1 MLNFKRGDI
10 FREVLAEPVFVT
22 LNSFIKKDGSLYMA
36 RGAGLGGLRRA
47 PGIDYKFGDL
57 IRKFGVMSKN
67 VYGNKF
73 HKYGIVYDTETRMGA
88 FQIKYHLNDAP
99 DLDLIKYSATMLA
112 GIGRVISPLHLNF
125 PGLGNDVV
133 NRPELYRILEEA
145 FKNVD
150 ITLWRLENREQ
161 DEWATSDVE
170 GQNMM
175 EVQRA

>member
-10 FREVLAEPVFVT
+10 FREVGNEPVFVT

-47 PGIDYKFGDL
+47 PGIDYKFGEL

-73 HKYGIVYDTETRMGA
+73 HKYGVVYDPDTRMGA

-99 DLDLIKYSATMLA
+99 
-112 GIGRVISPLHLNF
+112 
-125 PGLGNDVV
+125 
-133 NRPELYRILEEA
+133 
-145 FKNVD
+145 
-150 ITLWRLENREQ
+150 
-161 DEWATSDVE
+161 
-170 GQNMM
+170 
-175 EVQRA
+175 